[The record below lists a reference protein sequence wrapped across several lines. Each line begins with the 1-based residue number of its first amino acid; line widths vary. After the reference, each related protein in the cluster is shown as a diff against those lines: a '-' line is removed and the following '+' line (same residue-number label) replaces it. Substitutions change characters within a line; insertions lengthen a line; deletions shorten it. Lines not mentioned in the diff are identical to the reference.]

1 MAIVD
6 LNNNEWINSDG
17 LKVYFGNDTARSN
30 RGGEYSQLDS
40 GRHCVEVT
48 VNLAQLVVADE
59 TIVADN
65 VTLPAGALIEQ
76 VDLLVTKAA
85 TSGGSPTLDIG
96 LVRQDFTT
104 QISGANGL
112 VAGETLATL
121 ALGSLI
127 SHTAPV
133 AGTDGALIGT
143 VLTNTGYITAGA
155 GTTTFT
161 AGTVRVR
168 IYFVMPPSADL

>member
-6 LNNNEWINSDG
+6 LNTSEWINSDG

-30 RGGEYSQLDS
+30 RGGAYSQLDS
-40 GRHCVEVT
+40 GRQCVEVT
-48 VNLAQLVVADE
+48 IDLTQLVVADE

-65 VTLPAGALIEQ
+65 VTIPAGALIEQ
-76 VDLLVTKAA
+76 VDLLVTEAA
-85 TSGGSPTLDIG
+85 TSGGAATLDVG

-104 QISGANGL
+104 QIGGANGL
-112 VAGETLATL
+112 VAAEALATL

-143 VLTNTGYITAGA
+143 VLANTGYITAGA
-155 GTTTFT
+155 GTAVYTD
-161 AGTVRVR
+161 GTVKVR
-168 IYFVMPPSADL
+168 IYFTMPHANDL